1 MEQKETLGLG
11 IDISK
16 NKADICLKK
25 DSQVLESF
33 VVSNDEG
40 GIATLLQRLERYKDG
55 TFSIKAAI
63 ESTANLWINMYE
75 ALERNGV
82 DISLAN
88 PLKTKA
94 IAEAKIKS
102 DKIDAAVLAD
112 LLRNDSFAFLHGSF
126 FFSIHG
132 NRLLST
138 ELSDS
143 AEYFHSPPSGI
154 LFPLT

>member
-1 MEQKETLGLG
+1 MLGLR

-16 NKADICLKK
+16 SKADICLKK
-25 DSQVLESF
+25 DSKTLESF
-33 VVSNDEG
+33 VVSNDESG
-40 GIATLLQRLERYKDG
+40 VATLLHRPAKYQNEK
-55 TFSIKAAI
+55 FSIKAAI

-75 ALERNGV
+75 ALEQKGI

-112 LLRNDSFAFLHGSF
+112 LTRAELVSKCSVPNRNMRNEIAFQTQNRSGS
-126 FFSIHG
+126 
-132 NRLLST
+132 
-138 ELSDS
+138 EKYP
-143 AEYFHSPPSGI
+143 AEKQGSQH
-154 LFPLT
+154 T